1 MKSCKKTWCICQVRT
16 DSCFRLFQ
24 EIQPCVQALPIQKM
38 PPGASWKSW
47 DNSGFSGYHLKWGHT
62 LGSHRCSSTLWV
74 SWKLNMTGWPTKVT
88 NKPNPLYIMNKPHR
102 PLSSNSS
109 RATFW
114 SHKRNLLARNCNR
127 VFRLWKTKLKNG
139 ETRNRWL
146 GWESCWNLCIKD
158 KEMTAQDS
166 PKSRTCLLEFEK
178 ASRSESIKNHSF
190 LHQGNKHLS
199 KTYLLLAL
207 FITKATGINNS
218 YDPWVWGVWL

>member
-1 MKSCKKTWCICQVRT
+1 MLLENLETT
-16 DSCFRLFQ
+16 
-24 EIQPCVQALPIQKM
+24 QASQDTIL
-38 PPGASWKSW
+38 
-47 DNSGFSGYHLKWGHT
+47 NFGHT
-62 LGSHRCSSTLWV
+62 PGSHRCFSTLWV
-74 SWKLNMTGWPTKVT
+74 SWKLNLTGWPTKVT